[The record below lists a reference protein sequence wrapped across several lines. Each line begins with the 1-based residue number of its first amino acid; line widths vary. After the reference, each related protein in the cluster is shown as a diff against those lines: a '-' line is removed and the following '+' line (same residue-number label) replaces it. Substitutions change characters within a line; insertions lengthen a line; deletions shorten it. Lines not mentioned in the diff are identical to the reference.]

1 MARYS
6 MQSLRVD
13 NVRKNFGTTK
23 VLRGIS
29 LDISKTEFVALLGPS
44 GCGKTTLLRIIA
56 GLERQDAGSVDIA
69 GRCVDDLGP
78 AERDIA
84 LVFQSYAL
92 YPHLTVAQ
100 NIAVPLVMRR
110 LSAVQRLPG
119 LSRLSGYARTQRRD
133 IARDVAQI
141 AESMEIGHLLDRKPG
156 QLSGGQKQRV
166 AVARALV
173 RKPSILLMDEPL
185 SNLDAKLRVQMR
197 QEIVGMHRRHGATTV
212 YVTHD
217 QTEAMTMADR
227 IAVILNGELQQIG
240 TPAEIYKQPA
250 SIDVA
255 EFVGSPKI
263 NILPCTLNTHGLTL
277 LGTAHAGTA
286 GLAGASAAFIG
297 IRPEHVTV
305 DVEGEGPTVRCKI
318 ASLEYLGSEALIQAR
333 VGDSGEEICLRTDID
348 VFERAKQSDTLKVRF
363 SARNMLLFGQDRR
376 RIDWSAAQGTA

>member
-1 MARYS
+1 
-6 MQSLRVD
+6 MQSLNVAD
-13 NVRKNFGTTK
+13 VRKSFGATS
-23 VLRGIS
+23 VLRGVS
-29 LDISKTEFVALLGPS
+29 LDIAQAEFVALLGPS

-56 GLERQDAGSVDIA
+56 GLERQDAGTIDIA
-69 GRCVDDLGP
+69 GRRVDDLGP
-78 AERDIA
+78 AQRDIA

-100 NIAVPLVMRR
+100 NIAVPLAMRR

-119 LSRLSGYARTQRRD
+119 ASALSGRTRSQRQN
-133 IARDVAQI
+133 IARDVAEI
-141 AESMEIGHLLDRKPG
+141 AQSMEIDHLLDRKPG

-227 IAVILNGELQQIG
+227 IAVILQGELQQFG
-240 TPAEIYKQPA
+240 TPAEIYKRPA

-263 NILPCTLNTHGLTL
+263 NILPCVVESNGLTVSGISL
-277 LGTAHAGTA
+277 PGKA
-286 GLAGASAAFIG
+286 GLAAGEQGFVG
-297 IRPEHVTV
+297 IRPEHVLV
-305 DVEGEGPTVRCKI
+305 DDGAGGPALRCRI
-318 ASLEYLGSEALIQAR
+318 ANLEYLGAEALIQAR
-333 VGDSGEEICLRTDID
+333 IGEGGPEICVRTDID
-348 VFERAKQSDTLKVRF
+348 SFERAKQSNALDVRL
-363 SARNMLLFGQDRR
+363 SARNMLLFGSDRR
-376 RIDWSAAQGTA
+376 RVEWQAS